1 MARYC
6 PNCSA
11 ELKVSEA
18 ECWNCGALFGPN
30 SSWAPTDAPSGVFA
44 VRESTTAIP
53 EREERHAT
61 GWPRKNTVVTLAMLV
76 RTLLQVLLISIYL
89 VAISG
94 ALIRP
99 MTDVHI
105 GDMIGVSLFFV
116 LLFVATLSIGE
127 SKEKQSAHILG
138 FMVNPKSFG
147 VMLVGLGA
155 FMLFAAWRVFSGQAL
170 GESPPAHGRGTAIVE
185 LLFQIPMLLVPAGV
199 ALAWYGVKLFRA
211 RQPSRKH
218 RRRNAA

>member
-11 ELKVSEA
+11 ELKISEA
-18 ECWNCGALFGPN
+18 ECWNCEASFGPN

-44 VRESTTAIP
+44 ARERTTATA
-53 EREERHAT
+53 EREERHAP

-76 RTLLQVLLISIYL
+76 RTLLQVLLIGIYL
-89 VAISG
+89 VGISG
-94 ALIRP
+94 ALTQPTTGI
-99 MTDVHI
+99 HI

-127 SKEKQSAHILG
+127 SKKKQSAHVLG
-138 FMVNPKSFG
+138 YMVNPKSFG

-155 FMLFAAWRVFSGQAL
+155 FLLFAAWRALSGHAL
-170 GESPPAHGRGTAIVE
+170 GESPSVYGRGMALVE
-185 LLFQIPMLLVPAGV
+185 LVFQIPVLLVPAGL
-199 ALAWYGVKLFRA
+199 ASAWYGVKLFRTRRA
-211 RQPSRKH
+211 SRRH